1 MPLVVSCKGQLNWVS
16 YCPEIAIKEQALA
29 NFVVEFVHYEE
40 IEPERVEAD
49 PKTGQEEDQPWF
61 MDVDEFSNN
70 KAGGA
75 WLVLTLSNSRLSST
89 TK

>member
-1 MPLVVSCKGQLNWVS
+1 M
-16 YCPEIAIKEQALA
+16 
-29 NFVVEFVHYEE
+29 VEFVNHEE

-75 WLVLTLSNSRLSST
+75 
-89 TK
+89 

>member
-1 MPLVVSCKGQLNWVS
+1 MS
-16 YCPEIAIKEQALA
+16 YCLKIAIKEQALA
-29 NFVVEFVHYEE
+29 NFVVELMHHEK

-75 WLVLTLSNSRLSST
+75 
-89 TK
+89 